1 MSQRRSHLKSYQAE
15 TSANSKAKNQTNI
28 HSIISTRTSRN
39 KQTELRNSK
48 DTTSKTTEINPGV
61 DKKVP
66 LSTKGNSN

>member
-39 KQTELRNSK
+39 KETEYRNSK
-48 DTTSKTTEINPGV
+48 DTSKPTEINPGV
-61 DKKVP
+61 NKKVP